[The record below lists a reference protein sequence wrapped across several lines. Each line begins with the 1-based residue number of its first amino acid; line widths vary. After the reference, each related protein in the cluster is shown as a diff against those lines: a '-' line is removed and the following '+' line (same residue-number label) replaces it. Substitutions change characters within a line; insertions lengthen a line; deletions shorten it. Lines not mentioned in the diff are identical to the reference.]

1 MKRGDD
7 YDQIKNA
14 IGHHMWEQVCELYP
28 QLRDKVS
35 FFLRSP
41 ILIPIADMATKNISE
56 NLVV

>member
-7 YDQIKNA
+7 YDQIKDA

-35 FFLRSP
+35 FFLHSP
-41 ILIPIADMATKNISE
+41 IPIPIADMATKNISE

>member
-7 YDQIKNA
+7 YDQIKDA

-35 FFLRSP
+35 IFCTARLRFQ
-41 ILIPIADMATKNISE
+41 LTKSDK
-56 NLVV
+56 

>member
-7 YDQIKNA
+7 YDQIKDT

-35 FFLRSP
+35 FLFAQSDSDSNCRHGY
-41 ILIPIADMATKNISE
+41 KKY
-56 NLVV
+56 

>member
-7 YDQIKNA
+7 YDQIKDA

-35 FFLRSP
+35 FFFAQSDSDSNCRYGY
-41 ILIPIADMATKNISE
+41 KKY
-56 NLVV
+56 